1 MGAKRAVER
10 CHSGQRQTAMADSL
24 SHLRSTGQT
33 ARRTETMKVVSFSIF
48 KGGTGKTTSTV
59 STAAALVKKGK
70 KVLLVDLD
78 QQASA
83 TRYVDLDPEQ
93 SPNLYEVFVGA
104 RQAQLAIRK
113 TRFQID
119 VLAAHVLLAAIEEA
133 LEPGE
138 ELKLTELLN
147 PLKPSYDFIVIDT
160 PPGKAMLAF
169 NGLAAADLIIIPASA
184 ERMAVD
190 GVADLITHVQK
201 IMWSK
206 FALTHQELRILF
218 TMYRSTTSHSPAIVA
233 NARKI
238 WRDNILNVKIPHS
251 TFFARSYDE
260 KIPVYKL
267 DPRHPGSIAYDV
279 LADWLI
285 TYNDENT

>member
-1 MGAKRAVER
+1 
-10 CHSGQRQTAMADSL
+10 
-24 SHLRSTGQT
+24 
-33 ARRTETMKVVSFSIF
+33 
-48 KGGTGKTTSTV
+48 V

-70 KVLLVDLD
+70 KVLLIDLD

-83 TRYVDLDPEQ
+83 TRYVDLDPDQ
-93 SPNLYEVFVGA
+93 SPNLYEVFTGA
-104 RQAQLAIRK
+104 KPAQLAIRK
-113 TRFQID
+113 TPSNID

-138 ELKLTELLN
+138 ELKLAELIN
-147 PLKPSYDFIVIDT
+147 PLKLNYDFILLDT

-169 NGLAAADLIIIPASA
+169 NGLAAADLIVIPASA

-218 TMYRSTTSHSPAIVA
+218 TMYRATTSHSPAIVT
-233 NARKI
+233 NAKKI
-238 WRDNILNVKIPHS
+238 WRENVLTMKIPHATIFS
-251 TFFARSYDE
+251 RSYDE
-260 KIPVYKL
+260 KKPIGFL
-267 DPRHPGSIAYDV
+267 DPRHPGAIAYDV
-279 LADWLI
+279 FADWLI
-285 TYNDENT
+285 DYDTTTMV

>member
-1 MGAKRAVER
+1 
-10 CHSGQRQTAMADSL
+10 
-24 SHLRSTGQT
+24 
-33 ARRTETMKVVSFSIF
+33 MKVVSFSIF
-48 KGGTGKTTSTV
+48 KGGTGKTTSAV
-59 STAAALVKKGK
+59 SAAAALVKKGK
-70 KVLLVDLD
+70 KVLVIDLD

-93 SPNLYEVFVGA
+93 SPNLYEVFTGVK
-104 RQAQLAIRK
+104 QAQLAIRK
-113 TRFQID
+113 TPFHID
-119 VLAAHVLLAAIEEA
+119 VLASHVLLAAIEEA

-138 ELKLTELLN
+138 ELRLSQLIN
-147 PLKPSYDFIVIDT
+147 PLKLSYDFILIDT

-218 TMYRSTTSHSPAIVA
+218 TMYRATTSHSPAIVT
-233 NARKI
+233 NAKKI
-238 WRDNILNVKIPHS
+238 WRENVLTMKIPHS
-251 TFFARSYDE
+251 TIFSRSYDE
-260 KIPVYKL
+260 KKPIRFL
-267 DPRHPGSIAYDV
+267 EPRHQGAIAYDV
-279 LADWLI
+279 FADWLI
-285 TYNDENT
+285 DYDQATTV

>member
-1 MGAKRAVER
+1 
-10 CHSGQRQTAMADSL
+10 
-24 SHLRSTGQT
+24 
-33 ARRTETMKVVSFSIF
+33 MKIISFSIF

-78 QQASA
+78 QQGSA
-83 TRYVDLDPEQ
+83 TRYLDVDPEQ
-93 SPNLYEVFVGA
+93 NPSLYEVFLGA
-104 RQAQLAIRK
+104 KSAQTAIRK
-113 TRFQID
+113 TKFGID
-119 VLAAHVLLAAIEEA
+119 LLPSHVLLAAIEEA
-133 LEPGE
+133 LEPGD
-138 ELKLTELLN
+138 ELKLSEILN
-147 PLKPSYDFIVIDT
+147 PLKQEYDFILIDT

-169 NGLAAADLIIIPASA
+169 NGLAAADLIVIPASA

-206 FALTHQELRILF
+206 FSLTHQELRILF

-233 NARKI
+233 NAKKI
-238 WRDNILNVKIPHS
+238 WRDNVLNVKIPHATIFS
-251 TFFARSYDE
+251 RSYDE
-260 KIPVYKL
+260 KTPIGILNPK
-267 DPRHPGSIAYDV
+267 HPGAIAYDV

-285 TYNDENT
+285 NYETT